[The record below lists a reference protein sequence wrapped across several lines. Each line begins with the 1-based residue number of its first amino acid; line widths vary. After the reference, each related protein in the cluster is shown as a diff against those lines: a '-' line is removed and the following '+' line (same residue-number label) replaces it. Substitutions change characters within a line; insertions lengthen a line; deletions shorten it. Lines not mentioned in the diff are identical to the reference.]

1 VRALP
6 EGFEI
11 SGLFASLADGWG
23 FDVQVVEYAPVGA
36 GSYHWVV
43 TDSSGTRAFVT
54 VDDLDQK
61 KWLGDT
67 RESAFAALRAA
78 FDTAATLR
86 DAGLP
91 FVVAP
96 IRTSSGAT
104 VLRTGARHAVALFPF
119 VDGRSGRFGHADA
132 AEQVAVASMLA
143 ELHKATPVARSV
155 ARSVGIELPGRGR
168 LESSLQ
174 ELGQAWVGGP
184 LSEPARRALAANAG
198 DMADLL
204 ALADRLSAAVESRGS
219 AWVITHGEPHAGN
232 VMRTAQNRVLVDWDT
247 VALAPPERDLW
258 MLVGDSADDAANV
271 YTDATGH
278 RLDDD
283 AVSFFRLTWDLK
295 DLAEYLNVLRSLHRE
310 TEDTARAYEG
320 LTRCVSMREQWKALL
335 EQ

>member
-11 SGLFASLADGWG
+11 SGLFASLAGDWG
-23 FDVQVVEYAPVGA
+23 FDVQVAEYAPVGA

-54 VDDLDQK
+54 VDDLDQN

-67 RESAFAALRAA
+67 RESAFDALQAA
-78 FDTAATLR
+78 FDTAVALR

-96 IRTSSGAT
+96 IRTSRGTT
-104 VLRTGARHAVALFPF
+104 VLRTGGRHAVALFPF
-119 VDGRSGRFGHADA
+119 VDGRTGRFGHADA
-132 AEQVAVASMLA
+132 AERVAVASMLA
-143 ELHKATPVARSV
+143 ELHTATPVARSV
-155 ARSVGIELPGRGR
+155 VRSVGIELPGRGR
-168 LESSLQ
+168 IESSLQ
-174 ELGQAWVGGP
+174 QLGQAWVGGP
-184 LSEPARRALAANAG
+184 LSEPARGALAGNAG
-198 DMADLL
+198 DVADLL

-232 VMRTAQNRVLVDWDT
+232 VMRTAQSRVLVDWDT

-258 MLVGDSADDAANV
+258 MLVGERADDVANV
-271 YTDATGH
+271 YADATGH

-295 DLAEYLNVLRSLHRE
+295 DLAEYLNVLRSPHRE

-320 LTRCVSMREQWKALL
+320 LTRCVSIRERWKALL
-335 EQ
+335 A